1 MSEAKIRSRD
11 ELRAHYGE
19 QSDLVKRKVLTRL
32 DRHCRTFIAASPFLV
47 LASADDSGACDASPK
62 GDAPGFVAV
71 LDDST
76 LVIPDRPGNK
86 RVDSLGNLLGNPR
99 VGLIFFVPG
108 MNETLRVNGRA
119 EITTDPALL
128 TPLAVKGKHPL
139 SGIVVRVEEAFLHC
153 GKALIRSRLWDPETR
168 IDRTSF
174 PSLGKMVADQIGGLD
189 ADEAQAH
196 VEESYRERLY

>member
-1 MSEAKIRSRD
+1 MAETKIQSRD
-11 ELRAHYGE
+11 DLRAHYGE

-32 DRHCRTFIAASPFLV
+32 DPHCRSFIAASPFLV
-47 LASADDSGACDASPK
+47 IATADESGACDASPK

-71 LDDST
+71 LDERT

-86 RVDSLGNLLGNPR
+86 RVDSLGNLLGNPQ

-128 TPLAVKGKHPL
+128 SPLAVKGKQPV
-139 SGIVVRVEEAFLHC
+139 SGILIRVEEAYLHC

-168 IDRTSF
+168 IDRKAF
-174 PSLGKMVADQIGGLD
+174 PSLGKMVADQVDGID